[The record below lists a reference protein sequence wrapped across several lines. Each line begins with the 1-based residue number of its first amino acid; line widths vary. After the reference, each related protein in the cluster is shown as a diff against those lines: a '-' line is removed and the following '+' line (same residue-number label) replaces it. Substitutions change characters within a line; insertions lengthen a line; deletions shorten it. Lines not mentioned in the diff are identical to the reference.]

1 MCPEEKN
8 ISMSYQGCEM
18 AVKWYFKK
26 IQKKPPEVQKQSP
39 EVFCKKRYS
48 KKFRKLHGKT
58 PVLKSFLNKIASLQP
73 ATFLKRDSNASA
85 FL

>member
-39 EVFCKKRYS
+39 EVFCKERCFATSHENTCVGIFSIKW
-48 KKFRKLHGKT
+48 
-58 PVLKSFLNKIASLQP
+58 QP
-73 ATFLKRDSNASA
+73 FSRQVFLK
-85 FL
+85 